1 MKRSDRLDK
10 IVALNAGFES
20 IASRSLAQAR
30 TRLDKQNAQLD
41 RLVHYLGEYRK
52 GLDEVLAGSASSRE
66 VQHYRAFI
74 LSLEKA
80 IEQQEAMVQ
89 RCQEEMES
97 ARGAWLDKRQEVRKV
112 EKAADKL
119 RDRERLRREKH
130 ELHESDERN
139 QYGGAAKRSPLA

>member
-1 MKRSDRLDK
+1 MKRSTRMDK

-30 TRLDKQNAQLD
+30 ARLDQQNAQLD
-41 RLVHYLGEYRK
+41 RLVHYLGEYRN
-52 GLDEVLAGSASSRE
+52 GLDEVLANSASSRE

-80 IEQQEAMVQ
+80 IEQQDAMVA
-89 RCQEEMES
+89 RCREEMES

-119 RDRERLRREKH
+119 RDRERQRREKH

-139 QYGGAAKRSPLA
+139 QHVGAAKRVPLA